1 MMMTLENDTKKNW
14 IDALTEIAQKLSP
27 RDTVCF
33 YTDYQSDGIW
43 IPIVNAL
50 FANDITVCLCG
61 KNNPDIFNTIVES
74 KLTIVDFPK
83 EERVLNC
90 YPFGSLRARAIID
103 VSNNCYNTELRP
115 VYKVDGEEREE
126 VYKDIMEVLRNCGI
140 DYRVRMED
148 NVVAEGV

>member
-1 MMMTLENDTKKNW
+1 MMTTLENDTRKNW

-27 RDTVCF
+27 RDVVCL
-33 YTDYQSDGIW
+33 YTDYRSNTAW
-43 IPIVNAL
+43 IPIMNAL

-74 KLTIVDFPK
+74 KLTIVDFP
-83 EERVLNC
+83 EGERVLNC

-103 VSNNCYNTELRP
+103 VGNNCYNTELRP
-115 VYKVDGEEREE
+115 VYKVDGEEPEE

-140 DYRVRMED
+140 DYRTRMED

>member
-1 MMMTLENDTKKNW
+1 MTTLENNTEKKW
-14 IDALTEIAQKLSP
+14 IDALIEIAQKLSP
-27 RDTVCF
+27 RDQVCF
-33 YTDYQSDGIW
+33 YTDYRSNTKW
-43 IPIVNAL
+43 IPLVNAL
-50 FANDITVCLCG
+50 FANDITVCICG

-83 EERVLNC
+83 DERVLNC

-103 VSNNCYNTELRP
+103 VGNNCYNAELRP

-148 NVVAEGV
+148 NVVAEGI